1 VDAASEKG
9 ERLMAIAPPQAN
21 ADDMTSRGYRNLREH
36 IEALDA
42 AGLLY
47 RIDHPVN
54 KDTEMHPLVRWQYR
68 GGIPDERRKAF
79 LFTNVI
85 DSTGKRYEN
94 PVLVAGLAGS
104 TAIYAVGMNC
114 PLEQID
120 ARWEAAL
127 RAPIEPVVVHD
138 APVHDVVHTGAELEA
153 WGGLLN
159 LPTPISTPGYD
170 AAPFFS
176 SAHYI
181 TKDPETG
188 VRNAGN
194 YRGHI
199 KSATTVGIYYVPFGN
214 DAQVHAQKAK
224 ARGEHL
230 PVAIAI
236 GVPPV
241 VSYTAV
247 QRMPIELDEF
257 AVAGGL
263 AGAPIRMVKC
273 KTVDLEV
280 PADAELVVEGYL
292 RTDFVEPE
300 GPFGESHG
308 FVNPRSMSPVIEITA
323 ITHRRDYIMTSFISQ
338 VTPSESSTIK
348 RVAYEPMFLHFLR
361 DECAVKSLVKVVMH
375 EPLTNIRPVIF
386 LQFRKPKEAEVWRA
400 LKLASG
406 FKVGVGK
413 LVIAV
418 DEDIDPKNLDAMMWA
433 LAYRMIPHTDVQ
445 IVRGYD
451 KAHAPPF
458 RTIPAMDNSVM
469 LINATL
475 REEFPP
481 ISLPKREYMERSLAL
496 WNELGLPP
504 IEPESP
510 WFGYQLGPWPQEY
523 DDEGRLAAESR
534 WVETGRKL
542 AQQRKPT

>member
-1 VDAASEKG
+1 MAVARPVSA
-9 ERLMAIAPPQAN
+9 ERGFAE
-21 ADDMTSRGYRNLREH
+21 RGYRDLREH
-36 IEALDA
+36 IAALDA

-47 RIDHPVN
+47 RIDKPVN
-54 KDTEMHPLVRWQYR
+54 KDSEMHPLVRWQYR
-68 GGIPDERRKAF
+68 GGIAEGQRKAF
-79 LFTNVI
+79 LFTNVV
-85 DSTGKRYEN
+85 DATGRRYEN

-104 TAIYAVGMNC
+104 PAIYAVGMNC
-114 PLEQID
+114 ALDEME
-120 ARWEAAL
+120 ARWARAFS
-127 RAPIEPVVVHD
+127 APIEPVIVSD
-138 APVHDVVHTGAELEA
+138 APAQEVVHTGEELER

-159 LPTPISTPGYD
+159 LPVPISTPGYD

-199 KSATTVGIYYVPFGN
+199 KSATTCGVYYVPFGN
-214 DAQVHAQKAK
+214 DAQVHAAKAK

-230 PVAIAI
+230 PVAIVI

-247 QRMPIELDEF
+247 QRMPIEVDEF

-263 AGAPIRMVKC
+263 AGAPIRMVRC

-280 PADAELVVEGYL
+280 PADAEVVVEGFL
-292 RTDFVEPE
+292 RTDYLEPE

-308 FVNPRSMSPVIEITA
+308 FVNPRSMSPVIEVTA
-323 ITHRRDYIMTSFISQ
+323 ITHRRDFIMTSFISQ

-348 RVAYEPMFLHFLR
+348 RIAYEPMFLHFLR
-361 DECAVKSLVKVVMH
+361 DECAVKSLTRVVMH

-386 LQFRKPKEAEVWRA
+386 LQFRKPQEAEVWRA
-400 LKLASG
+400 LKLASS

-418 DEDIDPKNLDAMMWA
+418 DEDIDPGNLDAIMWA
-433 LAYRMIPHTDVQ
+433 LAYRMIPHKDVQ

-458 RTIPAMDNSVM
+458 RKIEAMDNSVL

-481 ISLPKREYMERSLAL
+481 ISLPKREYMERALEL

-504 IEPESP
+504 VTPEVP
-510 WFGYQLGPWPQEY
+510 WYGYQLGAWPEEY
-523 DDEGRLAAESR
+523 AEEGRLAAEGR
-534 WVETGRKL
+534 WAETGRKL
-542 AQQRKPT
+542 AQQRKPV

>member
-1 VDAASEKG
+1 
-9 ERLMAIAPPQAN
+9 
-21 ADDMTSRGYRNLREH
+21 
-36 IEALDA
+36 
-42 AGLLY
+42 
-47 RIDHPVN
+47 
-54 KDTEMHPLVRWQYR
+54 
-68 GGIPDERRKAF
+68 
-79 LFTNVI
+79 
-85 DSTGKRYEN
+85 
-94 PVLVAGLAGS
+94 
-104 TAIYAVGMNC
+104 
-114 PLEQID
+114 
-120 ARWEAAL
+120 
-127 RAPIEPVVVHD
+127 
-138 APVHDVVHTGAELEA
+138 
-153 WGGLLN
+153 
-159 LPTPISTPGYD
+159 
-170 AAPFFS
+170 
-176 SAHYI
+176 
-181 TKDPETG
+181 
-188 VRNAGN
+188 
-194 YRGHI
+194 
-199 KSATTVGIYYVPFGN
+199 
-214 DAQVHAQKAK
+214 
-224 ARGEHL
+224 
-230 PVAIAI
+230 
-236 GVPPV
+236 
-241 VSYTAV
+241 
-247 QRMPIELDEF
+247 
-257 AVAGGL
+257 
-263 AGAPIRMVKC
+263 
-273 KTVDLEV
+273 
-280 PADAELVVEGYL
+280 
-292 RTDFVEPE
+292 
-300 GPFGESHG
+300 
-308 FVNPRSMSPVIEITA
+308 
-323 ITHRRDYIMTSFISQ
+323 
-338 VTPSESSTIK
+338 
-348 RVAYEPMFLHFLR
+348 
-361 DECAVKSLVKVVMH
+361 
-375 EPLTNIRPVIF
+375 VIF